1 VKSWLAFIGLLA
13 VVVLGGGWLIVR
25 LVPGPGVARA
35 VWTSAAV
42 AVVVQCVGF
51 SFAWTLRK
59 GHAMVGWGMG
69 LGLRFLSLAIYA
81 LMVVKALG
89 LAQAPALLS
98 LAGFFFVTT
107 LVEPILLKP

>member
-1 VKSWLAFIGLLA
+1 MKSWLAFIGLLA
-13 VVVLGGGWLIVR
+13 IVVLGGGWLIVR
-25 LVPGPGVARA
+25 LAPGPGVARA
-35 VWTSAAV
+35 VWWSGAIAV
-42 AVVVQCVGF
+42 AVQCVGF
-51 SFAWTLRK
+51 GFAWALRK

-69 LGLRFLSLAIYA
+69 VGLRFLALAVYA
-81 LMVVKALG
+81 LVVVKAMG

>member
-1 VKSWLAFIGLLA
+1 MKRWLAFIGLLA
-13 VVVLGGGWLIVR
+13 VTVVGGAWLITR
-25 LVPGPGVARA
+25 FFPEPAVARA
-35 VWTSAAV
+35 VWISAGI

-51 SFAWTLRK
+51 GFAWALRK

-69 LGLRFLSLAIYA
+69 MGLRFLTLAVYA
-81 LMVVKALG
+81 LLVVKALG

-107 LVEPILLKP
+107 LVEPLLLKP

>member
-1 VKSWLAFIGLLA
+1 MKSWLGFIGLLA
-13 VVVLGGGWLIVR
+13 VVVVGGAWLIVR
-25 LVPGPGVARA
+25 LVPGPEVARA
-35 VWTSAAV
+35 VWMSAAI
-42 AVVVQCVGF
+42 AVVVQGAGF
-51 SFAWTLRK
+51 AFAWSLRK

-69 LGLRFLSLAIYA
+69 MGLRFLALAVYA
-81 LMVVKALG
+81 LLVVKALG